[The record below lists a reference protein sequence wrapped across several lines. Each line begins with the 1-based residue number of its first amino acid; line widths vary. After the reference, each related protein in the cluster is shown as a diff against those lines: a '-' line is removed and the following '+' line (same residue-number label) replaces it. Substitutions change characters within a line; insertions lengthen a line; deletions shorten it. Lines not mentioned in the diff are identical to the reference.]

1 MLDITLDPFSKNLD
15 LFDNRE
21 KKRSICYMSKY
32 SKLIVLLQYYV
43 WKIRYF
49 MKIFMN
55 EKKSEKN
62 KEIFD
67 DGRKTLFVFTLFQ
80 TYL

>member
-1 MLDITLDPFSKNLD
+1 
-15 LFDNRE
+15 
-21 KKRSICYMSKY
+21 MSKY

-55 EKKSEKN
+55 EKNQKKI
-62 KEIFD
+62 KKF
-67 DGRKTLFVFTLFQ
+67 LMM
-80 TYL
+80 

>member
-1 MLDITLDPFSKNLD
+1 
-15 LFDNRE
+15 
-21 KKRSICYMSKY
+21 MSKY

-80 TYL
+80 TYSITKETYSLFF